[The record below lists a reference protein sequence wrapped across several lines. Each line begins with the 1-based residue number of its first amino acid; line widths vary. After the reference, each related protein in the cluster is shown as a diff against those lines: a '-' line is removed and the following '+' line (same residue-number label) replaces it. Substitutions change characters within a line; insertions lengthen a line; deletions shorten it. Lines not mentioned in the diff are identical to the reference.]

1 MSTIVTKGDRNVY
14 FSIASNNYINNTYFI
29 IIAKVSKSVANIMLT
44 LVHLINC
51 AIEIQDSK

>member
-1 MSTIVTKGDRNVY
+1 MYTLAI
-14 FSIASNNYINNTYFI
+14 SIASNDYINNTYFI

-51 AIEIQDSK
+51 AIEIHDSK

>member
-1 MSTIVTKGDRNVY
+1 MSTIVTKEDRND
-14 FSIASNNYINNTYFI
+14 ASNNFINNTYFI

-51 AIEIQDSK
+51 VIEIQDSK

>member
-1 MSTIVTKGDRNVY
+1 MSTIVTKEDRND
-14 FSIASNNYINNTYFI
+14 ASNNFI